1 MSNIQTGAER
11 MPHDLSHLGFLA
23 GQIGRLITISTTPVI
38 AGDSFE
44 MDAVGAL
51 RLSPLR
57 RGLAI
62 DSTVDIFTF
71 YVPHRHVYG
80 EQWIKFLKDGV
91 NATTLPTVNTTGF
104 IFIYVFLLSPLRRGL
119 SIDST
124 VDIFTFYVPH
134 RHVYGEQWIKFMKDG
149 VNATPLPT
157 VNTTGYI
164 DHAAFLG
171 TINPDTNKI
180 PKHLFQGY
188 LNIYNNY
195 FKAPWMPDRTEANP
209 NELNQDD
216 ARYGFRCCHLKNIWT
231 APLPPETELS
241 RQMTTSTT
249 SIDIMGLQAAYAN
262 LHTDQERDYFMQRY
276 HDVISSFGGKTSYDA
291 DNRPL
296 LVMRSNLW
304 ASGYDV
310 DGTDQT
316 SLGQFSGRVQQTY
329 KHSVPRFFV
338 PEHGTMFTLALVRFP
353 PTATKEIQYLNAKGA
368 LTYTDIAGDPV
379 LYGNLPPREI
389 SMKDVFRSGD
399 SSKKFK
405 IAEGQW
411 YRYAPSYV
419 SPAYHLLEGFPF
431 IQEPP
436 SGDLQERV
444 LIRHHDYDQCFQS
457 VQLLQWNSQVKFNV
471 TVYRNLPTTR
481 DSIMT
486 S

>member
-38 AGDSFE
+38 ACDSFE

-62 DSTVDIFTF
+62 
-71 YVPHRHVYG
+71 
-80 EQWIKFLKDGV
+80 
-91 NATTLPTVNTTGF
+91 
-104 IFIYVFLLSPLRRGL
+104 
-119 SIDST
+119 
-124 VDIFTFYVPH
+124 
-134 RHVYGEQWIKFMKDG
+134 
-149 VNATPLPT
+149 
-157 VNTTGYI
+157 NTTGYI

-379 LYGNLPPREI
+379 LY
-389 SMKDVFRSGD
+389 
-399 SSKKFK
+399 
-405 IAEGQW
+405 
-411 YRYAPSYV
+411 RYAPSYV

-471 TVYRNLPTTR
+471 TV
-481 DSIMT
+481 
-486 S
+486 